1 MVKAKIDKRILS
13 RVRQKERTFIKSISL
28 ISAGIGILY
37 VSGFI
42 WRCSYYQALGI
53 PASMV
58 EVQFPMVLI
67 PKIHITLFLSQV
79 ILTFLAFS
87 YHEFYKREKRA
98 RRAKLMGIAEPLD
111 IIVDYGIKQHLKS
124 NSPKKTNQ
132 VVLYDFLHEYIARP
146 EHKESD
152 WKFDIKEFE
161 KFEKEALPLFTD
173 IPPEIRGSFT
183 QYELQL
189 LIMDSDQR
197 SEAIRDSLGS
207 YPEGSKL
214 FERLS
219 LWCVYGWIILIVLM
233 AIFWSHGALK
243 PLIYA
248 ALGVGVGFA
257 LEKLARS
264 EDRFQFWHMIWISV
278 FLLFALNHFDG
289 SITARAD
296 LSNDR
301 LPIATFSKRNGQE
314 EKGLLI
320 ASFSDCYFIVPL
332 DANDVFRRIK
342 IEKDEVRSISFTR
355 LSWIRKSI
363 EHNEQYLKA
372 LIQKNED
379 ILERRKD
386 PNSGS

>member
-1 MVKAKIDKRILS
+1 MVKAKIDKAILS
-13 RVRQKERTFIKSISL
+13 SVRQKERAFIRSISL

-42 WRCSYYQALGI
+42 WRISYYQKLGI

-58 EVQFPMVLI
+58 EIPFPMVLI
-67 PKIHITLFLSQV
+67 PKIHITVFLAQV
-79 ILTFLAFS
+79 ILGFIGAS
-87 YHEFYKREKRA
+87 YYEFYKREKRT

-161 KFEKEALPLFTD
+161 KEVLPLFTD
-173 IPPEIRGSFT
+173 IPPEIRASFT

-197 SEAIRDSLGS
+197 SETIRDSLGS
-207 YPEGSKL
+207 YPEGSQL
-214 FERLS
+214 FERLNYWS
-219 LWCVYGWIILIVLM
+219 VRASIILIILIG
-233 AIFWSHGALK
+233 IFWSRDVIQTAF
-243 PLIYA
+243 YA
-248 ALGVGVGFA
+248 ALGVGVGLALAKFA
-257 LEKLARS
+257 RGV
-264 EDRFQFWHMIWISV
+264 DRFQFWHMLWISV
-278 FLLFALNHFDG
+278 VLLFLLNGIDG
-289 SITARAD
+289 YITARTN
-296 LSNDR
+296 LVNVR

-320 ASFSDCYFIVPL
+320 ASFSDCYFMIPL
-332 DANDVFRRIK
+332 DANDVFRRVK

-355 LSWIRKSI
+355 LSWILKSI
-363 EHNEQYLKA
+363 EHNEQYLKS